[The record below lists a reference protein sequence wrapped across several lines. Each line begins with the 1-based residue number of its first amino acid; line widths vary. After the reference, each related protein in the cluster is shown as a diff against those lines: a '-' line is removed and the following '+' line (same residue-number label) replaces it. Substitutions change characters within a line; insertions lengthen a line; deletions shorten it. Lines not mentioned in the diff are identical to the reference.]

1 MGVTKEDV
9 EAAITSALSPSNLVV
24 TDTSGGCGASYE
36 IEVVSEKFEGKR
48 LLERHRMVNTALA
61 SHMAEIH
68 AVSIKKA
75 LTPAQAQPQPQP
87 QPEPAA
93 DKPQA

>member
-9 EAAITSALSPSNLVV
+9 EAAITSALNPSHLVV

-36 IEVVSEKFEGKR
+36 IDVVSEQFEGKR
-48 LLERHRMVNTALA
+48 LLERHRMVNAALA
-61 SHMAEIH
+61 PHMAQIH

-75 LTPAQAQPQPQP
+75 LTPAQAQPQP
-87 QPEPAA
+87 EPAA
-93 DKPQA
+93 DEAQA

>member
-9 EAAITSALSPSNLVV
+9 EAAITSSLSPSSLVV

-36 IEVVSEKFEGKR
+36 IEEVSEKFEGKR

-61 SHMAEIH
+61 PHMAEIH

-75 LTPAQAQPQPQP
+75 LTPAQAQPQP
-87 QPEPAA
+87 EPAA
-93 DKPQA
+93 DKAPQA